1 MKKSLDRFLIAQQNY
16 YHDAYEELKVGK
28 KRSHW
33 MWFIFPQIMAEGWI
47 RNIVFS
53 FLTTFNGIVYRHITV
68 SETTNL
74 GEYEPHP
81 MASLVT
87 YL

>member
-33 MWFIFPQIMAEGWI
+33 MWFIFPQIRG
-47 RNIVFS
+47 
-53 FLTTFNGIVYRHITV
+53 
-68 SETTNL
+68 L
-74 GEYEPHP
+74 GYSNMRYTMPLKVVRKLKTILRIQP
-81 MASLVT
+81 SAII
-87 YL
+87 